1 MELSFG
7 KVLHS
12 KAIGALAAV
21 AFFAPQI
28 ATSQV
33 GLSDLQNTGRDFAAR
48 AFMENRGQW
57 DSRANFLSRTPGL
70 DYWVTDSGLVLDV
83 YRYEM
88 RNDENGIDG
97 LGGRYDFP
105 ENEKPFK
112 NLWREGHV
120 VTVDFVASGQ
130 NSVSEGWRAAN
141 VIVDFFVG
149 ASSDHARNVRVFQEG
164 LVKNLY
170 QGVHLRNY
178 YDGASPRYD
187 IVLEPGVNPDII
199 SMRVTGSNGV
209 LIEDGDLVI
218 RTNIRQVRQSGL
230 YAYQPIGNARIEVP
244 VEFELRGDN
253 VVGFKLGDYNPEL
266 PIVIDPL
273 VYGSYAGSDSVPFFS
288 TGFEVLNAIAAA
300 DTGDL
305 YITGSTSSITFP
317 ILDGPYGQFALNG
330 PQDAFVMQMRGDAYT
345 ISYAAYLG
353 GSATDSGLGIGI
365 DPVGGTIWL
374 AGTTNSA
381 DFPGAINVKGPGV
394 EMWLSR
400 FTINGPKLVPNF
412 SQYYGEPYQGGG
424 TVVFRDFTVSRT
436 GKVYLAGVAPNGN
449 LTGQGF
455 TPWLAGGGGGTADGF
470 IVRFDD
476 DGVSLTPDFKR
487 LIGSTGN
494 ADTLGTI
501 AVDLQDNVVVCGTI
515 PFAGTQDTSQP
526 GAAFQTTPGVFPNGR
541 LLRNGDAYIVKIDTN
556 GNTVFSALFG
566 GSGID
571 SGNAVAVDAA
581 GDIYLTG
588 IAQSFDFPRNA
599 DAYDQNFTSAP
610 KMYAAKFSSDGS
622 AIEYSTGLA
631 STGNVQ
637 PVVMKADSRGFAVI
651 GGTVGFIHPGGM
663 PANTIPGS
671 IPIVNGINGVYAGGD
686 QNVNPPNIP
695 PDDNGFPSTTVGFV
709 MFVNTGGTNLLY
721 SDYIGD
727 TSNDSVVDLFVDNVG
742 ATWIGGNTAPVFN
755 ALGVIQQPFG
765 IGVYITPNAF
775 KASPDTANDG
785 FVVKLRINLPVL
797 ESVSLVPN
805 DIAGGFGLTSTAT
818 VSLREPAPPGGVNMT
833 ALLTNPNAASFSAGP
848 GNTQIAFMIPEG
860 ETSTQ
865 LTIFTLPVA
874 NQQTCD
880 VRVTLDNDFKIAR
893 LTVNPWLDT
902 FAITPATV
910 VGGNQIS
917 ARVDLFQPAN
927 QDIIVQLSTNR
938 PDLVTLPNPAQIIVP
953 AGAETTNI
961 LLQTQGVDVIENA
974 TVTASLLGVARNSAT
989 TIIPATLLNFTFNP
1003 NLVNGGSDTQGTVRL
1018 NGRAGSARTVTLTHV
1033 AGVPGALIN
1042 GNPLPVDVTIPAQAS
1057 EVGFTVTAPFVASS
1071 TFTTLR
1077 ADDGVSQAQG
1087 TLFIED
1093 IDILA
1098 LDLSDTDVISG
1109 TVITGQ
1115 VRLTKAAGAGGFTVN
1130 LSSTNPAAGTL
1141 SSSEITIPAGQII
1154 SQPFTFT
1161 AAAVA
1166 TDQLTTISASRPGFT
1181 TRSQDVIV
1189 RAISMGLTINP
1200 TSVIG
1205 GDANATGVLALS
1217 AAAPAAGLEVAL
1229 SSSNPAAASVP
1240 ATVTIPGGST
1250 SVQFTITT
1258 SKVNNNQ
1265 LVTITA
1271 TASAT
1276 VQAAATLNVLAP
1288 SLLSVTVS
1296 PSTVTGGDNALLT
1309 VALNSTAPPGGA
1321 VVNLSAA
1328 PGGVVN
1334 MPASITIPAG
1344 ASQATATIGTNSVTT
1359 DTNVV
1364 ITASRGGINVNA
1376 TLTVRSPRVF
1386 SITFTPPQVVG
1397 GANSTGTVTIDQ
1409 PAPAGGITVI
1419 ITSESPEFARPAGT
1433 GVVTI
1438 PAGSTQATFPVTTS
1452 PVSRKLAVRF
1462 NATAS
1467 GSQNEFASGFL
1478 FLKP

>member
-12 KAIGALAAV
+12 TAISALAAV
-21 AFFAPQI
+21 ALIVPQV
-28 ATSQV
+28 ATSQL
-33 GLSDLQNTGRDFAAR
+33 GLSDLQNTGRDFAAK

-57 DSRANFLSRTPGL
+57 DSRAKFLSKSPGL
-70 DYWVTDSGLVLDV
+70 DYWVTDQGLLLDV
-83 YRYEM
+83 YRFEE
-88 RNDENGIDG
+88 RNNDTGLDG
-97 LGGRYDFP
+97 LGGRYEFP
-105 ENEKPFK
+105 ENERPFA

-120 VTVDFVASGQ
+120 VKIDFIGGGQ
-130 NSVSEGWRAAN
+130 QSVREGWKPSN
-141 VIVDFFVG
+141 VNVDFFVG
-149 ASSDHARNVRVFQEG
+149 PRENHARGVKVYQEG
-164 LVKNLY
+164 LVRNLY
-170 QGVHLRNY
+170 QGIHLRNY
-178 YDGASPRYD
+178 YDGAAPRYD
-187 IVLEPGVNPDII
+187 LVVEPGVNPDQI
-199 SMRVTGSNGV
+199 SMRITGSNGV
-209 LIEDGDLVI
+209 SIEDGDLVI
-218 RTNIRQVRQSGL
+218 RTNIRPIRQSGL

-244 VEFELRGDN
+244 VEFVLRSNN

-266 PIVIDPL
+266 PVVIDPL
-273 VYGSYAGSDSVPFFS
+273 VYGSYAGSDSIPFFS

-305 YITGSTSSITFP
+305 YITGSTTSITFP

-353 GSATDSGLGIGI
+353 GSGTDSGLGIGI

-381 DFPGAINVKGPGV
+381 DFPGANNAKGAGT
-394 EMWLSR
+394 EFWMSR
-400 FTINGPKLVPNF
+400 FTINGPKLDPNY
-412 SQYYGEPYQGGG
+412 SLYYRGPFEGGG
-424 TVVFRDFTVSRT
+424 TVTYRDFTVSNSGR
-436 GKVYLAGVAPNGN
+436 VYLTGVAPNAN
-449 LTGQGF
+449 LIGQGY

-470 IVRFDD
+470 
-476 DGVSLTPDFKR
+476 VSAFTDTGANLVANYKR

-494 ADTLGTI
+494 ADTVGTI
-501 AVDLQDNVVVCGTI
+501 AVDSQDNVVLTGTI
-515 PFAGTQDTSQP
+515 PFAGSQDTSQP
-526 GAAFQTTPGVFPNGR
+526 GAAFQTTPGVFAGGR
-541 LLRNGDAYIVKIDTN
+541 LLRNGDAFVVKLNAAGT
-556 GNTVFSALFG
+556 TVFSALFG
-566 GSGID
+566 GSGPD
-571 SGNAVAVDAA
+571 SGRAVAVDGV

-599 DAYDQNFTSAP
+599 DAYDQNFQNAP
-610 KMYAAKFSSDGS
+610 KVYAAKIASDGS
-622 AIEYSTGLA
+622 AISYSTGLA
-631 STGNVQ
+631 TTGNVQ
-637 PVVMKADSRGFAVI
+637 PNVIKSDSRGFAVV
-651 GGTVGFIHPGGM
+651 GGTVGFIHPGGA

-671 IPIVNGINGVYAGGD
+671 IPIVNGLDGVYDGGD
-686 QNVNPPNIP
+686 QSVNPPNTP
-695 PDDNGFPSTTVGFV
+695 PDDNGFPSTTEGFV
-709 MFVNTGGTNLLY
+709 IFVNTGGTNLLY
-721 SDYIGD
+721 SDYIGE
-727 TSNDSVVDLFVDNVG
+727 TGNESVVDLFVDNVG

-765 IGVYITPNAF
+765 LGVYITPNAF
-775 KASPDTANDG
+775 KANPDTANDG

-797 ESVSLVPN
+797 NSVSLAPN
-805 DIAGGFGLTSTAT
+805 DAAGGLGVTSVAT
-818 VSLREPAPPGGVNMT
+818 VTLRDPAPAGGVNMT
-833 ALLTNPNAASFSAGP
+833 ALLTNPNAASFSPGP
-848 GNTQIAFMIPEG
+848 GNTQISFMIPEG
-860 ETSTQ
+860 EISTQ
-865 LTIFTLPVA
+865 LTIYTQPVA

-893 LTVNPWLDT
+893 LTVNPWLDS
-902 FAITPATV
+902 FAVTPANV
-910 VGGNQIS
+910 VGGNQLS

-938 PDLVTLPNPAQIIVP
+938 PDLITLPNPAQIVVP
-953 AGAETTNI
+953 TGASTVNVLLDTN
-961 LLQTQGVDVIENA
+961 GVDTIQNA

-989 TIIPATLLNFTFNP
+989 TIIPASLLNFTFNP
-1003 NLVNGGSDTQGTVRL
+1003 NLVNGGSDSTGTIRL
-1018 NGRAGSARTVTLTHV
+1018 NGKAGTARTVNITHV
-1033 AGVPGALIN
+1033 GGVAGALIN
-1042 GNPLPVDVTIPAQAS
+1042 GDPLPVDVVIPAGGS
-1057 EVGFTVTAPFVASS
+1057 EVSFTVTAPPVASS

-1077 ADDGVSQAQG
+1077 GSDGVSQAQG

-1130 LSSTNPAAGTL
+1130 LSSTNPAAGSL
-1141 SSSEITIPAGQII
+1141 SASQITIPAGQII
-1154 SQPFTFT
+1154 SQPFTFN

-1166 TDQLTTISASRPGFT
+1166 TDQMTTISASRPGFT

-1189 RAISMGLTINP
+1189 RAITMGLVITP

-1205 GDANATGVLALS
+1205 GDANATGVLTLS
-1217 AAAPAAGLEVAL
+1217 APAPADGLTVAL
-1229 SSSNPAAASVP
+1229 SSSAPAAASVP
-1240 ATVTIPGGST
+1240 ATVTVSGGST
-1250 SVQFTITT
+1250 SAQFTITT
-1258 SKVNNNQ
+1258 SKVATNQ

-1271 TASAT
+1271 TASPT
-1276 VQAAATLNVLAP
+1276 VQASATLNVLAP
-1288 SLLSVTVS
+1288 ALLSVSVN

-1334 MPASITIPAG
+1334 MPATITIPAG
-1344 ASQATATIGTNSVTT
+1344 AAQASITIGTNSVVT

-1364 ITASRGGINVNA
+1364 ITASRGGINVNT
-1376 TLTVRSPRVF
+1376 TLTVRAPRVF

-1397 GANSTGTVTIDQ
+1397 GSNSTGRVSIDQ

-1419 ITSESPEFARPAGT
+1419 ITSEAPEFARPAGS
-1433 GVVTI
+1433 GMVTI
-1438 PAGSTQATFPVTTS
+1438 PAGATQATFLVTTT
-1452 PVSRKLAVRF
+1452 PVSRMLGIRF
-1462 NATAS
+1462 NATTS
-1467 GSQNEFASGFL
+1467 GNPNEFASGYL